1 MGAGIYSVF
10 RYCARSKKV
19 VQNLPNHR
27 GITEAS
33 HGGNFL
39 TVCVTPSRWNFN
51 DGAWSIENL
60 LEKIN
65 KAQHL
70 SQENVC
76 LGFFFF
82 TISTLFLTRQFVKLP

>member
-10 RYCARSKKV
+10 RHCARSKKV
-19 VQNLPNHR
+19 AQNLPNHR
-27 GITEAS
+27 GIAEAS

-39 TVCVTPSRWNFN
+39 TVCVTPSGWNFN

-60 LEKIN
+60 HEKIN

-76 LGFFFF
+76 LFVFF